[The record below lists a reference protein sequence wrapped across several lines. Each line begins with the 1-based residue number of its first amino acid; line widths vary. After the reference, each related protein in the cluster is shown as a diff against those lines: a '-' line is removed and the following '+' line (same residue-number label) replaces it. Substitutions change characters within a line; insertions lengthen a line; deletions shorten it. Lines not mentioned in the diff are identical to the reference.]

1 MKKVTVVLLIMV
13 LFLAFS
19 EGVFA
24 FENEPEGFRGLK
36 WGDPV
41 IEDMQYV
48 GPVRGGRGYTLPKDK
63 MSIGN
68 AKFYMIM
75 YLFYEGRFQGVFLN
89 FRGENNYDLL
99 EMICKERYGEA
110 ELGGFYNFVWL
121 GQKSA
126 ITLSY
131 DLIEEDGFLLMI
143 SAVLGLEAWVAEKKK
158 EVEKAE
164 GDW

>member
-1 MKKVTVVLLIMV
+1 MKKVTVVLLIIV
-13 LFLAFS
+13 LFFAFS

-24 FENEPEGFRGLK
+24 FQNEPEGFRGLK

-41 IEDMQYV
+41 TEIMEYI
-48 GPVRGGRGYTLPKDK
+48 GPIREGRGYTLPNDK

-75 YLFYEGRFQGVFLN
+75 YFFYEGRFQGVVLN
-89 FRGENNYDLL
+89 FRGEDNYDLL
-99 EMICKERYGEA
+99 EMICKERHGEA
-110 ELGGFYNFVWL
+110 ELEGFYKFVWL

-126 ITLSY
+126 ITLSC
-131 DLIEEDGFLLMI
+131 DLIEEDGYLLMI
-143 SAVLGLEAWVAEKKK
+143 SAVIGLEAWAAEKKK